1 MRSSLT
7 EFLHITPNC
16 AFRRKIP
23 IQKPHRKRTSHS
35 SYALCLDVIF
45 DNKYPLL
52 DCKFRAIARE
62 QI

>member
-16 AFRRKIP
+16 AFRWKIP
-23 IQKPHRKRTSHS
+23 IRKRISHS